1 MAGEARASHQ
11 TPRGQAR
18 LGTVGRAT
26 LLRDSTESIG
36 VKDLKDAR
44 LVIPT
49 TSSSLFSLLT
59 R

>member
-18 LGTVGRAT
+18 NGGLRYTPEGLYGT
-26 LLRDSTESIG
+26 LRREKGFQHGHTT
-36 VKDLKDAR
+36 
-44 LVIPT
+44 IP
-49 TSSSLFSLLT
+49 LDW